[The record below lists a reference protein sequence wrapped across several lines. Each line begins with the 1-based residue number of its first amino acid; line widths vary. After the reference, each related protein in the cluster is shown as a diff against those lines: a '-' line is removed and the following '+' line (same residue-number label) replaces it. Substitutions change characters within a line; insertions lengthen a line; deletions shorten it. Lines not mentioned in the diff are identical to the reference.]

1 MLNSLPDLDL
11 RIHYTKA
18 RDGVNLAYWTAG
30 TGDPLVFLPTMIS
43 NVESDWRTDRG
54 RVYARLAE
62 NHLLVRYDG
71 RGHGMSDRDP
81 ATLTLDSLVGDL
93 EAVVDEL
100 GLRRFA
106 IFAPAVSATAGI
118 AFAARFPKRV
128 SQLVLFHPYPSYD
141 DYFHSSFG
149 DALPLVHQNWDLF
162 TMTVSHIRLGWMQ
175 GDQARQSASL
185 MRESV
190 DRDFF
195 LRELEAAPVLNARP
209 LMDSVRTPTLIVCR
223 RHYGEYEI
231 GLSRSIAAAIPTA
244 TFELIDGNTNSI
256 WDERHQALREIE
268 RFLGVADFADTPS
281 TTLPDYL
288 HNRSHDL
295 SPREVDV
302 LRFLASGQRNKE
314 IAADL
319 GLSVYTVARH
329 VATIYAKIGAHGRAE
344 ATRYA
349 LEHGILSSREPAT
362 AR

>member
-1 MLNSLPDLDL
+1 MLKSLPDLDL

-30 TGDPLVFLPTMIS
+30 AGEPLVFLPTMIS

-54 RVYARLAE
+54 KVYARLAE
-62 NHLLVRYDG
+62 NHQLVRYDG

-81 ATLTLDSLVGDL
+81 ATLSLDTLLEDL

-106 IFAPAVSATAGI
+106 ILAPSVSATTGI
-118 AFAARFPKRV
+118 AFAARYPRRV
-128 SQLVLFHPYPSYD
+128 SQLILFHPYPSYN
-141 DYFHSSFG
+141 DYFCSSFG

-162 TMTVSHIRLGWMQ
+162 TMTVSHIRLGWLQ
-175 GDQARQSASL
+175 ADQARNAATL
-185 MRESV
+185 MRDSM
-190 DRDFF
+190 DREFF
-195 LRELEAAPVLNARP
+195 LREVEAATRLTARP
-209 LMDSVRTPTLIVCR
+209 LIDRVRAPTLIVCR
-223 RHYGEYEI
+223 RHYVEYEI

-244 TFELIDGNTNSI
+244 TLELIDGNSNSL
-256 WDERHQALREIE
+256 WDERQQVLREIE
-268 RFLGVADFADTPS
+268 RFLGVEDFDDGPS

-362 AR
+362 TR

>member
-1 MLNSLPDLDL
+1 MLKSLPDLDL
-11 RIHYTKA
+11 RIHYATA
-18 RDGVNLAYWTAG
+18 RDGVNIAYWTAG
-30 TGDPLVFLPTMIS
+30 AGEPLVFLPTLVS
-43 NVESDWRTDRG
+43 NVESDWRSDRG
-54 RVYARLAE
+54 KVYARLAE
-62 NHLLVRYDG
+62 NHLLVRFDG
-71 RGHGMSDRDP
+71 RGHGMSDRNP
-81 ATLTLDSLVGDL
+81 ASFSLETLIEDL

-106 IFAPAVSATAGI
+106 IMAPTIGATTAI

-128 SQLVLFHPYPSYD
+128 TKLVLFHPYPSFN
-141 DYFHSSFG
+141 DYFQSTFG
-149 DALPLVHQNWDLF
+149 DALPLVRQNWELF
-162 TMTVSHIRLGWMQ
+162 TMTVSHIRMGWLQ
-175 GDQARQSASL
+175 GDQARNAAAL
-185 MRESV
+185 MRDSV
-190 DRDFF
+190 DQAFF
-195 LRELEAAPVLNARP
+195 LREVETAPQLNARP
-209 LMDSVRTPTLIVCR
+209 LMANVKAPTLIVCR

-231 GLSRSIAAAIPTA
+231 AVARSIAAAISTA
-244 TFELIDGNTNSI
+244 SFELVDGNSNGI
-256 WDERHQALREIE
+256 WDDRQQALREIE
-268 RFLGVADFADTPS
+268 RFLGVEDFSTGPA

-349 LEHGILSSREPAT
+349 LEHGILSTRET
-362 AR
+362 AGVR

>member
-1 MLNSLPDLDL
+1 MPDLDL

-30 TGDPLVFLPTMIS
+30 AGEPLVFLPTMTS

-54 RVYARLAE
+54 WVYNRLAE

-71 RGHGMSDRDP
+71 RGHGMSDRNP
-81 ATLTLDSLVGDL
+81 PSLTLDTLVDDL
-93 EAVVDEL
+93 EAVVDEI

-106 IFAPAVSATAGI
+106 ILAPAVSATTGI
-118 AFAARFPKRV
+118 AFAARYPRRV
-128 SQLVLFHPYPSYD
+128 SQLILFHPYPSYD

-149 DALPLVHQNWDLF
+149 DALPLVHGNWDLF
-162 TMTVSHIRLGWMQ
+162 TMTVSHIRVGWMQ
-175 GDQARQSASL
+175 GDQARNAASL

-190 DRDFF
+190 DREFF
-195 LRELEAAPVLNARP
+195 LREVEAAPLLNARP
-209 LMDSVRTPTLIVCR
+209 LMDGVRTPTLIVCR
-223 RHYGEYEI
+223 RHYGDYEI
-231 GLSRSIAAAIPTA
+231 GLARSIAAAIPTA
-244 TFELIDGNTNSI
+244 TFDLIDGNTNSM
-256 WDERHQALREIE
+256 WDDRQQALRQIE
-268 RFLGVADFADTPS
+268 RFLGVDDFGDVPPS
-281 TTLPDYL
+281 SLPDYL

-349 LEHGILSSREPAT
+349 LEHGILSSREPA
-362 AR
+362 AVR